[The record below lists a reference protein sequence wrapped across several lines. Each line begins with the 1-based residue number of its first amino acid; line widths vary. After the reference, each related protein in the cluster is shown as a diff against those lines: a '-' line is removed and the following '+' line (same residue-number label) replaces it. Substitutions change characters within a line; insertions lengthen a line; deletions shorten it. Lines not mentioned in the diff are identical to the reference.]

1 MNYTKYPVINLV
13 IRTAKEGSRF
23 TMNSITTQNE
33 LPTLAIVRLA
43 RATVVLIFAFLSMS
57 VETQGQEAPSVR
69 SFPNAPGWITVVWE
83 HSEKDIYGFV
93 VERQGPPYEQKD
105 IVGVAVLNSPTRQ
118 FTDMFLN
125 AATAYNHRVC
135 AVYDDHRT
143 CSDWVR
149 TSTLPPPSPGG
160 SGGGASSPPTQP
172 KYELRTPVL
181 TATSNHPLMITLHW
195 GSDSVDN
202 YTLGNVQ
209 LYRDGQITFDAKKYG
224 GFTAAYTDNGK
235 MIDSGNA
242 TGQALR
248 PNTEYTYKVCFIGFG
263 DAEGQTKCSNEITA
277 MGNPLAPSA
286 PIDVRVAALPLSGR
300 AARGGAVMLRPKPKV
315 SVTWRNTDVP
325 GQFITIEA
333 LDTLA
338 PGDIIAGGAIQTAPG
353 QRWIEATRVNAKD
366 DPTALTIDRPVS
378 LITTNAGLTTYRV
391 CAVVP
396 KLGDAG
402 KACSQPVSLP

>member
-1 MNYTKYPVINLV
+1 
-13 IRTAKEGSRF
+13 
-23 TMNSITTQNE
+23 MNSFTTKDE
-33 LPTLAIVRLA
+33 LSSFANVRLSW
-43 RATVVLIFAFLSMS
+43 ATVVLIFTILAST
-57 VETQGQEAPSVR
+57 VQTHAQEAPSVR
-69 SFPNAPGWITVVWE
+69 SFPNAPGWITIIWE
-83 HSEKDIYGFV
+83 HSGTDVYSFV
-93 VERQGPPYEQKD
+93 VERQSPPYEQQN
-105 IVGVAVLNSPTRQ
+105 IIGVAVLNGPTRQ

-125 AATAYNHRVC
+125 ASTAYNHRVC

-149 TSTLPPPSPGG
+149 TSTLAPPPSGG
-160 SGGGASSPPTQP
+160 SSAGTTSPSRPR
-172 KYELRTPVL
+172 YELRTPDL

-224 GFTAAYTDNGK
+224 GFTADYTDNGK
-235 MIDSGNA
+235 MIDSGNV

-277 MGNPLAPSA
+277 MGNPLLPSA
-286 PIDVRVAALPLSGR
+286 PIDVRAEALSQPGR
-300 AARGGAVMLRPKPKV
+300 PARNGTLRLRPRPKV
-315 SVTWRNTDVP
+315 SVTWRNTEVP

-338 PGDIIAGGAIQTAPG
+338 PGDSIAGGAIQTAPR
-353 QRWIEATRVNAKD
+353 QRWMEATRVNARD
-366 DPTALTIDRPVS
+366 DPTTLTIDHPVS
-378 LITTNAGLTTYRV
+378 LITTDARLTTYRV

-396 KLGDAG
+396 KLGDSG
-402 KACSQPVSLP
+402 RACSQPVSLP

>member
-1 MNYTKYPVINLV
+1 MSTIK
-13 IRTAKEGSRF
+13 
-23 TMNSITTQNE
+23 
-33 LPTLAIVRLA
+33 
-43 RATVVLIFAFLSMS
+43 ATVVLVFTVFTLS
-57 VETQGQEAPSVR
+57 VQIHAQEAPSVR
-69 SFPNAPGWITVVWE
+69 SFPNAPGWITVVWD
-83 HSEKDIYGFV
+83 HSGKDTFGFV
-93 VERQGPPYEQKD
+93 VERQAPPYEQKD
-105 IVGVAVLNSPTRQ
+105 IVGVAVLNAPTRQ

-135 AVYDDHRT
+135 AVYDDHKT

-149 TSTLPPPSPGG
+149 TSTLPAPSPGG
-160 SGGGASSPPTQP
+160 SSGGTTPPAKP
-172 KYELRTPVL
+172 KHELRTPTL
-181 TATSNHPLMITLHW
+181 TATSNHPIMITLNW

-209 LYRDGQITFDAKKYG
+209 LYRDSQITFDAKKYG
-224 GFTAAYTDNGK
+224 GFTAAYSDNGK

-248 PNTEYTYKVCFIGFG
+248 PNTQYIYKVCFIGFG
-263 DAEGQTKCSNEITA
+263 DAEGQTKCSDEITA
-277 MGNPLAPSA
+277 MGKPLAPSA
-286 PIDVRVAALPLSGR
+286 PIDVKVAALPVPARS
-300 AARGGAVMLRPKPKV
+300 ARGGMVMLRPKQKV
-315 SVTWRNTDVP
+315 SVTWRNAEVP

-333 LDTLA
+333 LDTLS
-338 PGDIIAGGAIQTAPG
+338 PGDSMAGGAIQTAPR

-402 KACSQPVSLP
+402 KVCSQPVSLP

>member
-1 MNYTKYPVINLV
+1 
-13 IRTAKEGSRF
+13 
-23 TMNSITTQNE
+23 MNSITTQNE
-33 LPTLAIVRLA
+33 LPTLVIARLA
-43 RATVVLIFAFLSMS
+43 WATVVLVFTVLALS
-57 VETQGQEAPSVR
+57 VTTHGQEAPSVR

-83 HSEKDIYGFV
+83 HSGKDIYSFV

-149 TSTLPPPSPGG
+149 TSTLALPSSSRSPGG
-160 SGGGASSPPTQP
+160 TSSPAEP
-172 KYELRTPVL
+172 KHELRTPVL
-181 TATSNHPLMITLHW
+181 TATGNHPLTVTLHW

-224 GFTAAYTDNGK
+224 GFTADYTDNGK

-263 DAEGQTKCSNEITA
+263 DADGQTKCSNEITA
-277 MGNPLAPSA
+277 MGKPLAPTA
-286 PIDVRVAALPLSGR
+286 PIDLRVAALPLGGR

-315 SVTWRNTDVP
+315 SVTWQNTDVP
-325 GQFITIEA
+325 GQFMMIEA

-338 PGDIIAGGAIQTAPG
+338 PGDIIAGGAIQTAPR
-353 QRWIEATRVNAKD
+353 QRWIEATRVSTKD